1 MLIEFLYLTHADHQG
16 DGAEL
21 WIGLRDLEK
30 EGCWI
35 WTDGSPFFYAT
46 WHAPQPDNGGN
57 TWAHLGLGE
66 ACATVSDVS
75 GNFNDMNC
83 NDYTGLMRLDGTVPP
98 AAPFVDGWL
107 CKKIGANG
115 LCNFDH
121 HSDFNFFFNFFNL
134 LAFLFIN
141 VVV

>member
-1 MLIEFLYLTHADHQG
+1 MVPEAE
-16 DGAEL
+16 GAEL
-21 WIGLRDLEK
+21 WIGLRELEK

-46 WHAPQPDNGGN
+46 WRETQPDNGGN
-57 TWAHLGLGE
+57 NWAHLGE
-66 ACATVSDVS
+66 ACATVVPES

-83 NDYTGLMRLDGTVPP
+83 NDYTGLIRPDTGVVPP
-98 AAPFVDGWL
+98 RAPFVEGWL

-115 LCNFDH
+115 LSNFDH
-121 HSDFNFFFNFFNL
+121 HSDFNFFQFFNL

>member
-1 MLIEFLYLTHADHQG
+1 MVPEAE
-16 DGAEL
+16 GAEL
-21 WIGLRDLEK
+21 WIGLRELEK

-46 WHAPQPDNGGN
+46 WHVTQPDNGGN
-57 TWAHLGLGE
+57 NWAHLGE
-66 ACATVSDVS
+66 ACATVIPEN

-83 NDYTGLMRLDGTVPP
+83 NDYTGLVRPDGTVPP
-98 AAPFVDGWL
+98 RAPFVEGWL

-121 HSDFNFFFNFFNL
+121 HSDLNFFQFF
-134 LAFLFIN
+134 
-141 VVV
+141 